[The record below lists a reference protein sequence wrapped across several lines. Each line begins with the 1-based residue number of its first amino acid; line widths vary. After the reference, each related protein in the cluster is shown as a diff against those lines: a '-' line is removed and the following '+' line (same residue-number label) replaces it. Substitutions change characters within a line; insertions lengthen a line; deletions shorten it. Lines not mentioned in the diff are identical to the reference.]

1 MATMKTQ
8 TPGITIPSDL
18 LPGDGRFGCGP
29 SKVRPEA
36 VAALDEVAS
45 SYLGTSHRRDG
56 VRAVVGRI
64 RTGMADLFNLPDGY
78 EVLLGNGGATLFFD
92 AVAYGLIDHRSQ
104 NLVFGEFS
112 AKFAESATA
121 PHLQA
126 PELIKADPGSHPTS
140 VPNPEVDVYGMT
152 QNETSTGVAMGITRP
167 AADGL
172 VVVDATSA
180 AGGAR
185 VDPAQFDCYFFSPQ
199 KAFAGDAGLWVAL
212 CSPAALE
219 RIGAIGALD
228 RYVPPILSLPI
239 ALENSR
245 LNQTYNTPALASL
258 LFIADTT
265 EWMNEN
271 GGLEWAAGRCDES
284 SGVLYDWAE
293 ASEFAL
299 PFISDPAKRSH
310 TVATIDFVPE
320 VDAAAV
326 AKTLRANG
334 IVDTEPYR
342 KLARNQLRIACFPAI
357 EPDDMRQLTASID
370 YIVSALS

>member
-1 MATMKTQ
+1 MKTQ

-36 VAALDEVAS
+36 VEALDRVAS
-45 SYLGTSHRRDG
+45 TYLGTSHRRDG
-56 VRAVVGRI
+56 VRSMVGRI
-64 RTGMADLFNLPDGY
+64 RAGMTELFSLPDGY

-92 AVAYGLIDHRSQ
+92 AAAYGLIDRRSQ
-104 NLVFGEFS
+104 HLVFGEFS
-112 AKFAESATA
+112 GKFAESAAA

-126 PELIKADPGSHPTS
+126 PEIIKADPGTHPTA
-140 VPNPEVDVYGMT
+140 VPNPDVDVYGMT
-152 QNETSTGVAMGITRP
+152 QNETSTGVAMAITRP
-167 AADGL
+167 AGDGL

-185 VDPAQFDCYFFSPQ
+185 VDPAEFDCYFFSPQ
-199 KAFAGDAGLWVAL
+199 KAFAGDAGLWLAL
-212 CSPAALE
+212 CSPAAIE
-219 RIGAIGALD
+219 RIGAIAASD

-271 GGLEWAAGRCDES
+271 GGLEWSAGRCDES
-284 SGVLYDWAE
+284 SGVLYDWA
-293 ASEFAL
+293 ATSDFAM
-299 PFISDPAKRSH
+299 PFVADPAKRSH

-326 AKTLRANG
+326 AKTLRAN
-334 IVDTEPYR
+334 
-342 KLARNQLRIACFPAI
+342 
-357 EPDDMRQLTASID
+357 
-370 YIVSALS
+370 

>member
-1 MATMKTQ
+1 MKTQ

-36 VAALDEVAS
+36 IAALDEVAT

-56 VRAVVGRI
+56 VRSVVGRI
-64 RTGMADLFNLPDGY
+64 RSGMTELFNLPDGY

-92 AVAYGLIDHRSQ
+92 AAAYGLIEQRSQ
-104 NLVFGEFS
+104 HLVFGEFS
-112 AKFAESATA
+112 SKFADSATA

-126 PELIKADPGSHPTS
+126 PEVIKADPGSHPAA
-140 VPNPEVDVYGMT
+140 VANPDVDVYAMT
-152 QNETSTGVAMGITRP
+152 QNETSTGVAMPIKRP
-167 AADGL
+167 DAGGL
-172 VVVDATSA
+172 VAVDATSA

-185 VDPAQFDCYFFSPQ
+185 VDPAEFDCYFFSPQ

-212 CSPAALE
+212 CSPAAIE
-219 RIGAIGALD
+219 RIGSIGGSG

-271 GGLEWAAGRCDES
+271 GGLEWATGRCDET
-284 SGVLYDWAE
+284 SGILYDWAG
-293 ASEFAL
+293 ASEFAM
-299 PFISDPAKRSH
+299 PFITDPAKRSH
-310 TVATIDFVPE
+310 TVATIDFVAE
-320 VDAAAV
+320 VDAGAV
-326 AKTLRANG
+326 ASTLRANG

-342 KLARNQLRIACFPAI
+342 KLARNQLRIACFPAV
-357 EPDDMRQLTASID
+357 EPGDMRRLTESID
-370 YIVSALS
+370 YI

>member
-1 MATMKTQ
+1 MKTQ
-8 TPGITIPSDL
+8 TPTIALPSDL

-36 VAALDEVAS
+36 VAALDRVAP

-56 VRAVVGRI
+56 VRKVVGRI
-64 RTGMADLFNLPDGY
+64 RTGMTELFDLPDGY

-92 AVAYGLIDHRSQ
+92 AAAYGLIDHRSQ
-104 NLVFGEFS
+104 HLVFGEFS
-112 AKFAESATA
+112 AKFAESAAA
-121 PHLQA
+121 PHLEA
-126 PELIKADPGSHPTS
+126 PEIIKTDPGTHPS
-140 VPNPEVDVYGMT
+140 SIPNPEVDVYGMT
-152 QNETSTGVAMGITRP
+152 QNETSTGVAMTVTRP
-167 AADGL
+167 TGDGL

-180 AGGAR
+180 AGGTR

-199 KAFAGDAGLWVAL
+199 KAFAGDAGLWLAL
-212 CSPAALE
+212 CSPAAIE
-219 RIGAIGALD
+219 RIGTIGASG

-239 ALENSR
+239 ALDNSR

-271 GGLEWAAGRCDES
+271 GGLAWSAARCDES

-293 ASEFAL
+293 ASEFAM
-299 PFISDPAKRSH
+299 PFVSNPAERSH

-320 VDAAAV
+320 VDAATV
-326 AKTLRANG
+326 AATLRANG

-342 KLARNQLRIACFPAI
+342 KLGRNQLRIALFPAI
-357 EPDDMRQLTASID
+357 EPDDVAALTACID
-370 YIVSALS
+370 YVVDRLG